1 MFMYFKTS
9 ISYKSWINIHG
20 AEIGT
25 RVKNTARASLFSYKN
40 ISMLELERTLEIS
53 GSDLLIM
60 FLFIIIII
68 HS

>member
-9 ISYKSWINIHG
+9 ISNKSWINIHG

-53 GSDLLIM
+53 GSDLLII